1 MATKQDITRIP
12 PQSIDAEKAVLGS
25 MMQDEMAAS
34 RAMEIL
40 NEDAFYMDSHRFIF
54 RAMKDLNNEHKP
66 IDQLTVV
73 EQLNQMKLIDD
84 IGGPALIANL
94 INRVPT
100 AANIEY
106 YAKIVKDKYTLR
118 TIIKTSNKMIE
129 SAFSENETTEIILD
143 TAQQKIFQLR
153 ESASSQDF
161 VAVNT
166 ITRPTVEHVEHLF
179 SHKGDMVGI
188 PSGFKLFDNM
198 TNGFQNS
205 DLVIIAGRPSMGKTA
220 LALSMVRNMAVDHGV
235 SVGFFSLEMSQE
247 GIAMR
252 LLSMQSGI
260 DHQKLRSGKLQQ
272 NQWNFLTEAASE
284 INSADI
290 HFDFTANLNVM
301 EMRSRARRLK
311 SRIDKLDII
320 FVDYLQIA
328 HATVRAND
336 SRVQEVAMISQQLKA
351 LAKELKI
358 PVVALSQLSRAPEQR
373 GKGDSKP
380 KLSDL
385 RDSGAIEQDADLV
398 MFVHRQHYYSKDPAD
413 EGKAEMIISKHRN
426 GPTGS
431 IPLSFKNNIV
441 RFFDAPFENYGAD
454 IDEAAF

>member
-1 MATKQDITRIP
+1 MAGKQDITRIP
-12 PQSIDAEKAVLGS
+12 PQSVDSEKAVLGS
-25 MMQDEMAAS
+25 MMQDSMAAS
-34 RAMEIL
+34 RALELL
-40 NEDAFYMDSHRFIF
+40 NEDCFYLDAHKFIF
-54 RAMKDLNNEHKP
+54 RSMKELNDKLKP

-73 EQLNQMKLIDD
+73 EKLAQIKLLDD
-84 IGGPALIANL
+84 VGGPAVIADL

-106 YAKIVKDKYTLR
+106 YSNIVKEKYILR
-118 TIIKTSNKMIE
+118 TIISTSNDMIDQ
-129 SAFSENETTEIILD
+129 AFSEDEETDTILD
-143 TAQQKIFQLR
+143 KAQQQIFQLR
-153 ESASSQDF
+153 ENSASQDF
-161 VAVNT
+161 
-166 ITRPTVEHVEHLF
+166 IDIKSILHPTVEHIENLSQH
-179 SHKGDMVGI
+179 HGDVVGI
-188 PSGFKLFDNM
+188 PSGFKQFDDI

-220 LALSMVRNMAVDHGV
+220 LALTMMRNMALDHGIN
-235 SVGFFSLEMSQE
+235 VGFFSLEMAQE

-252 LLSMQSGI
+252 LLSMESGI
-260 DHQKLRSGKLQQ
+260 DHQKLRRGKIPQQ
-272 NQWNFLTEAASE
+272 QWQFLIQAAAK
-284 INSADI
+284 INDANI
-290 HFDFTANLNVM
+290 HFDFTPNLNVM
-301 EMRSRARRLK
+301 DMRSRTRRLK
-311 SRIDKLDII
+311 SRVGKLDII

-351 LAKELKI
+351 LAKEMNI

-373 GKGDSKP
+373 GGDNRP

-413 EGKAEMIISKHRN
+413 EGKGELIIAKHRN

-431 IPLSFKNNIV
+431 INLTFKNEIV
-441 RFFDAPFENYGAD
+441 RFFDAPFDSYTNQAEEGA
-454 IDEAAF
+454 F

>member
-40 NEDAFYMDSHRFIF
+40 VENAFYMDSHRFIF

-73 EQLNQMKLIDD
+73 EQLNKMKLLDD
-84 IGGPALIANL
+84 IGGPALIADL
-94 INRVPT
+94 INRVPS

-118 TIIKTSNKMIE
+118 TIIETSNQMIN
-129 SAFSENETTEIILD
+129 SSFSENDTTEEILD

-161 VAVNT
+161 VNVNT

-179 SHKGDMVGI
+179 SHKGDIVGI
-188 PSGFKLFDNM
+188 PSGFKFFDNI
-198 TNGFQNS
+198 TTGFQKS
-205 DLVIIAGRPSMGKTA
+205 DLIIIAGRPSMGKTA

-272 NQWNFLTEAASE
+272 NQWSFLTEAASE
-284 INSADI
+284 INSAQI
-290 HFDFTANLNVM
+290 HFDFSANLNVM

-311 SRIDKLDII
+311 SRIGKLDII

-328 HATVRAND
+328 RATVRAND
-336 SRVQEVAMISQQLKA
+336 SRVQEVSMISQQLKA

-373 GKGDSKP
+373 GKGDNRP

-398 MFVHRQHYYSKDPAD
+398 MFVHRPHYYSKDPAD
-413 EGKAEMIISKHRN
+413 EGKAELIISKHRN
-426 GPTGS
+426 GPTGAV
-431 IPLSFKNNIV
+431 PLSFKNHIV
-441 RFFDAPFENYGAD
+441 RFFDSPFENYGAD